1 MEMHC
6 LDSLDI
12 YEHIS
17 FFIDFSIE
25 VIVFTGTLHLLH
37 IEFLI
42 KPYFHS
48 TVQYCKHVHNVITE
62 HQPEKPWK
70 HNFCLYQ
77 WSLVEERWASSYTTP
92 QHRITWPQSAEIH
105 SDLQC
110 SINTHTHTQCSTI
123 VQGLSP
129 YLSLF
134 LGDLHSCE
142 GDQHRHSGRHNL
154 YNMLGESCVVVQQLI
169 GMITQHGQD
178 CCGRL
183 SSHFVLALYRNDD
196 IKWWLSKSEGY
207 NLMLPMN
214 LYIEYYMSSANE

>member
-110 SINTHTHTQCSTI
+110 SINTHTHT
-123 VQGLSP
+123 
-129 YLSLF
+129 
-134 LGDLHSCE
+134 
-142 GDQHRHSGRHNL
+142 HN
-154 YNMLGESCVVVQQLI
+154 VVQLYK
-169 GMITQHGQD
+169 D
-178 CCGRL
+178 CPPTFL
-183 SSHFVLALYRNDD
+183 SSWETSIPVRGINTDTVAVTTSIICLGRAA
-196 IKWWLSKSEGY
+196 W
-207 NLMLPMN
+207 
-214 LYIEYYMSSANE
+214 